1 LHRKEEG
8 EVAEKAKKTTKKKE
22 GKKGEYLYQ
31 EKTSFDGKKVKVLG
45 PTFEKGQPD
54 KPENW
59 REKLKNREEQLSYL
73 ETGERYWFSEDWP
86 GSEKRKTP
94 A

>member
-1 LHRKEEG
+1 M
-8 EVAEKAKKTTKKKE
+8 AKKEKKTPEKSE
-22 GKKGEYLYQ
+22 GAQGQYLYE
-31 EKTSFDGKKVKVLG
+31 EKLSFDGRKVKVLG

-54 KPENW
+54 KAGNW
-59 REKLKNREEQLSYL
+59 RQKLRNREEKLDYL
-73 ETGERYWFSEDWP
+73 KTGERYWFSEDWY

>member
-1 LHRKEEG
+1 M
-8 EVAEKAKKTTKKKE
+8 A
-22 GKKGEYLYQ
+22 KKGEKSPKESQGAEGEYQ
-31 EKTSFDGKKVKVLG
+31 YEEKASFDGKKVRVLG
-45 PTFEKGQPD
+45 PTFEKGKPD

-59 REKLKNREEQLSYL
+59 RQKLSSREEKLNYL
-73 ETGERYWFSEDWP
+73 KTGERYWFNEDWF

>member
-8 EVAEKAKKTTKKKE
+8 EVAEKKKKTPEKKE
-22 GKKGEYLYQ
+22 SMEGQYQYEEKK
-31 EKTSFDGKKVKVLG
+31 SFDGKKVKVLG
-45 PTFEKGQPD
+45 ATFEKGQPD
-54 KPENW
+54 KSEDW
-59 REKLKNREEQLSYL
+59 RQKLRSREEKLNYL
-73 ETGERYWFSEDWP
+73 KTGERYWFSEDWF

>member
-1 LHRKEEG
+1 
-8 EVAEKAKKTTKKKE
+8 VAEKKKKAPEKKE
-22 GKKGEYLYQ
+22 GTEEEYQYEEKK
-31 EKTSFDGKKVKVLG
+31 SFDGKKVRVLG

-54 KPENW
+54 KPEDW
-59 REKLKNREEQLSYL
+59 RQKLRNREEKLNYL
-73 ETGERYWFSEDWP
+73 KTGERYWFSKDWF

>member
-1 LHRKEEG
+1 MAKKEKKTPGKREGTEG
-8 EVAEKAKKTTKKKE
+8 EYQYEEKA
-22 GKKGEYLYQ
+22 
-31 EKTSFDGKKVKVLG
+31 SFDGKKVKVLG

-59 REKLKNREEQLSYL
+59 RQKLRKREEKLDYL
-73 ETGERYWFSEDWP
+73 KTGERYWFNDEWF

>member
-1 LHRKEEG
+1 M
-8 EVAEKAKKTTKKKE
+8 AEKKKKAPEKKE
-22 GKKGEYLYQ
+22 GTKGEYQYE

-54 KPENW
+54 KAENW
-59 REKLKNREEQLSYL
+59 RGKLRNREEKLSYL
-73 ETGERYWFSEDWP
+73 KTGERYWFNEEWV

>member
-1 LHRKEEG
+1 M
-8 EVAEKAKKTTKKKE
+8 AEKKKKAPEKKE
-22 GKKGEYLYQ
+22 GTKEEYQYEEKK
-31 EKTSFDGKKVKVLG
+31 SFDGKKVRVLG

-54 KPENW
+54 KSEDW
-59 REKLKNREEQLSYL
+59 RQKLRNREEKLNYL
-73 ETGERYWFSEDWP
+73 KTGERYWFNEEWF

>member
-1 LHRKEEG
+1 M
-8 EVAEKAKKTTKKKE
+8 AEKEKKTP
-22 GKKGEYLYQ
+22 KKGEGKEGEYQ
-31 EKTSFDGKKVKVLG
+31 YEEKASFDGKKVRVLG

-59 REKLKNREEQLSYL
+59 RQKLRNREEKLDYL
-73 ETGERYWFSEDWP
+73 KSGERYWFNEDWF
-86 GSEKRKTP
+86 GSERRKTP

>member
-1 LHRKEEG
+1 MAKKEKKAPKEKGGTEEG
-8 EVAEKAKKTTKKKE
+8 YQYVEKA
-22 GKKGEYLYQ
+22 
-31 EKTSFDGKKVKVLG
+31 SFDGKKVKVLG

-54 KPENW
+54 KAENW
-59 REKLKNREEQLSYL
+59 RQKLKNREEKLNYL
-73 ETGERYWFSEDWP
+73 KTGERYWFNKDWF

>member
-1 LHRKEEG
+1 
-8 EVAEKAKKTTKKKE
+8 VAEKKKKPTEKKE
-22 GKKGEYLYQ
+22 GREEKYQ
-31 EKTSFDGKKVKVLG
+31 YEEKASFDGKKVKVLG

-54 KPENW
+54 KAENW
-59 REKLKNREEQLSYL
+59 RLKLRNRQEKVNYLK
-73 ETGERYWFSEDWP
+73 TGERYWFSEDWF

>member
-1 LHRKEEG
+1 MAKKEKKTPEKGKGTEEG
-8 EVAEKAKKTTKKKE
+8 
-22 GKKGEYLYQ
+22 YQ
-31 EKTSFDGKKVKVLG
+31 YEEKTSFDGKKVKVLG

-54 KPENW
+54 KAENW
-59 REKLKNREEQLSYL
+59 RGKLRNREEKLSYL
-73 ETGERYWFSEDWP
+73 KTGERYWFNEEWV

>member
-1 LHRKEEG
+1 MAQKEKKTP
-8 EVAEKAKKTTKKKE
+8 EKAKGAE
-22 GKKGEYLYQ
+22 GQYRYE
-31 EKTSFDGKKVKVLG
+31 EKLSFDGRKVKVLG

-54 KPENW
+54 KAGNW
-59 REKLKNREEQLSYL
+59 RQKLRNREEKLDYL
-73 ETGERYWFSEDWP
+73 KTGERYWFSEDWY

>member
-1 LHRKEEG
+1 
-8 EVAEKAKKTTKKKE
+8 VAEKKKKAPEQRE
-22 GKKGEYLYQ
+22 GAEEMYQ
-31 EKTSFDGKKVKVLG
+31 YEEKTSFDGKKVKVLG

-54 KPENW
+54 KAENW
-59 REKLKNREEQLSYL
+59 RQKLQNREERLNYL
-73 ETGERYWFSEDWP
+73 KTGERYWFSAEWY

>member
-1 LHRKEEG
+1 M
-8 EVAEKAKKTTKKKE
+8 AKKERKAPE
-22 GKKGEYLYQ
+22 KKGETEGEYRYE

-59 REKLKNREEQLSYL
+59 RKKLGNREEKLNYL
-73 ETGERYWFSEDWP
+73 KTGERYWFSQEWF

>member
-1 LHRKEEG
+1 M
-8 EVAEKAKKTTKKKE
+8 AKKEKKTSKKPE
-22 GKKGEYLYQ
+22 GAEGQYQ
-31 EKTSFDGKKVKVLG
+31 YEEKTSFDGKKVKVLG

-59 REKLKNREEQLSYL
+59 REKLKDREEQLGYL
-73 ETGERYWFSEDWP
+73 KTGERYWFEDEWF
-86 GSEKRKTP
+86 GSEKRKIP

>member
-1 LHRKEEG
+1 MAEKEKKAAKRKEDTAEG
-8 EVAEKAKKTTKKKE
+8 YHYE
-22 GKKGEYLYQ
+22 
-31 EKTSFDGKKVKVLG
+31 EKTSFDGKKVRVLG
-45 PTFEKGQPD
+45 ATFEKGQPD

-59 REKLKNREEQLSYL
+59 RQKLASREDKLAYL
-73 ETGERYWFSEDWP
+73 KTGERYWFSTEWF

>member
-1 LHRKEEG
+1 MAKKEKKTLEKRERAEG
-8 EVAEKAKKTTKKKE
+8 EYQYEEKA
-22 GKKGEYLYQ
+22 
-31 EKTSFDGKKVKVLG
+31 SFDGKKVRVLG

-59 REKLKNREEQLSYL
+59 RQKLRNREEKLDYL
-73 ETGERYWFSEDWP
+73 KTGERYWFNEDWF

>member
-1 LHRKEEG
+1 M
-8 EVAEKAKKTTKKKE
+8 AEKKKKAPEKKE
-22 GKKGEYLYQ
+22 GTKEEYQYE
-31 EKTSFDGKKVKVLG
+31 EKTSFDGKKVRVLG

-54 KPENW
+54 KPGNW
-59 REKLKNREEQLSYL
+59 REKLKNREEKLNYL
-73 ETGERYWFSEDWP
+73 KTGERYWFNTEWF

>member
-1 LHRKEEG
+1 M
-8 EVAEKAKKTTKKKE
+8 AEKKKKAPEQRE
-22 GKKGEYLYQ
+22 GAEEMYQ
-31 EKTSFDGKKVKVLG
+31 YEEKTSFDGKKVKVLG

-54 KPENW
+54 KAGNW
-59 REKLKNREEQLSYL
+59 RQKLQNREERLNYL
-73 ETGERYWFSEDWP
+73 KTGERYWFNAEWY